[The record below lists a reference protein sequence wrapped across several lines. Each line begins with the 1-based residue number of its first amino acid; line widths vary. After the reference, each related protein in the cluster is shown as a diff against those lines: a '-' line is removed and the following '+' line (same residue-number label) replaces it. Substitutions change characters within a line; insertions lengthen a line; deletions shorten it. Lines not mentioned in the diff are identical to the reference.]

1 MRRLLYVNLA
11 ARRRRARGSA
21 LLEAALALAVLA
33 PLAVVAGRYAWSF
46 YQFQSLYSVVEEA
59 ARFGASASLR
69 DGEDA
74 WRENVRQFALC
85 GAPSPCAYPRIE
97 SMRPENVRVEL
108 VQPAGAPPSVRV
120 SIQGFNVAVPGGS
133 KHFDGAPS
141 AQFPRLEPAAR
152 AVP

>member
-1 MRRLLYVNLA
+1 MRRLWFANTA
-11 ARRRRARGSA
+11 ARRRRAKGSA
-21 LLEAALALAVLA
+21 LLEAALTLAVLA

-85 GAPSPCAYPRIE
+85 GAPAPCAHPRIE

-108 VQPAGAPPSVRV
+108 LHSTGALPSVRV
-120 SIQGFNVAVPGGS
+120 TIQEFNVAVPGGS
-133 KHFDGAPS
+133 KQFDGAPS
-141 AQFPRLEPAAR
+141 AQFPRLEPAAP